1 MTDFV
6 RDEKPADFLLPDS
19 VKGWFSQMYT
29 HMIAGN
35 VEEMDRLYDKEFAAL
50 TASYFKQSPWP
61 EPDGDAVISLVD
73 EDPVFL
79 TLYAQIYYRHMFSKL
94 QPTLE
99 FNHASW
105 DNYVAIFDGI
115 LDGSLVLDAMPSQWL
130 FDIVGEFVYQYQ
142 SFCQYRAKVKTE
154 TEVPSIWTTK
164 AVHSYLH
171 RLVKVSNIKSIL
183 VNGDVDASPSSTTLK
198 ELGYFALICLSRA
211 HVLIGDYFTALQL
224 LTPIDFSKRDQIY
237 LNSYSCHV
245 SVFYHLGFAQLML
258 GDLASAVRSFVK
270 IILQVHRNR
279 TFGISDPVS
288 ESSDSGVGAYY
299 SKFADYDQVNKLTEK
314 ALALVGIATYLA
326 PGNNV
331 EDQVHSLLREK
342 FGDKLAAIQ
351 KGNTQVL
358 TELFASSAPKFIL
371 ASVAAD
377 AEDVSK
383 DALAFQTKLFLELVQ
398 VHSSLPA
405 LRSYIKLYRSIDAA
419 KLARFR
425 STDVAAVV
433 AEAMHLK
440 VVADKVNSDVHFYLT
455 NDLIKIDEQKREQRN
470 GQYFLSQIA
479 KLQRVVDTCH
489 AQTHVL

>member
-1 MTDFV
+1 
-6 RDEKPADFLLPDS
+6 
-19 VKGWFSQMYT
+19 
-29 HMIAGN
+29 
-35 VEEMDRLYDKEFAAL
+35 
-50 TASYFKQSPWP
+50 
-61 EPDGDAVISLVD
+61 
-73 EDPVFL
+73 
-79 TLYAQIYYRHMFSKL
+79 
-94 QPTLE
+94 
-99 FNHASW
+99 
-105 DNYVAIFDGI
+105 
-115 LDGSLVLDAMPSQWL
+115 
-130 FDIVGEFVYQYQ
+130 
-142 SFCQYRAKVKTE
+142 
-154 TEVPSIWTTK
+154 
-164 AVHSYLH
+164 
-171 RLVKVSNIKSIL
+171 
-183 VNGDVDASPSSTTLK
+183 
-198 ELGYFALICLSRA
+198 
-211 HVLIGDYFTALQL
+211 
-224 LTPIDFSKRDQIY
+224 
-237 LNSYSCHV
+237 
-245 SVFYHLGFAQLML
+245 
-258 GDLASAVRSFVK
+258 
-270 IILQVHRNR
+270 
-279 TFGISDPVS
+279 
-288 ESSDSGVGAYY
+288 Y